1 LIKNFFKDRVH
12 LKNQLSEHLTT
23 QNLEIKQP
31 LEVEATNP
39 EQNVYPP
46 HEDLERKNKLKAM

>member
-1 LIKNFFKDRVH
+1 MFH
-12 LKNQLSEHLTT
+12 AKNQLSEHPTT
-23 QNLEIKQP
+23 QNPEIKQS

-46 HEDLERKNKLKAM
+46 HEDLKRKNKLKSM